1 MDLRQSPQYAKYIK
15 SIGWLVEKVNGN
27 YIYIRKIPLTP
38 FSVIKVQR
46 PNKIPFKKIDLLA
59 KKYRAVVIYLEPDV
73 NKSGNYNYRLNKSP
87 FLPTKTIRLDLT
99 QPEEKILAQM
109 KKDARYGIRKAKKE
123 DIKISGYED
132 IKRFHQA
139 WRKSISWNRW
149 IPSLKN
155 LKMLK
160 KSFGE
165 GVIFLGIENLLI
177 AGAVILIANKTA
189 YYYYAFSSK
198 EGREKFAQY
207 LLVWKA
213 IKEAKNRGCQLF
225 DFEGIYDERFPIK
238 SWKGFSHFKK
248 SFGGKE
254 VNYPGSFVKYRLS
267 F

>member
-1 MDLRQSPQYAKYIK
+1 MDLRQFPQYAKYIK
-15 SIGWLVEKVNGN
+15 SIDWLVEKVNEN
-27 YIYIRKIPLTP
+27 YIYIRRIPFTP

-46 PNKIPFKKIDLLA
+46 PKKIPFKKIDLLA

-73 NKSGNYNYRLNKSP
+73 NKSENYNYRLNKSP

-109 KKDARYGIRKAKKE
+109 KKDARYEIRKAKKE
-123 DIKISGYED
+123 SLQLIRVHDLTK
-132 IKRFHQA
+132 FHQA
-139 WRKSISWNRW
+139 WKKSVSWNRW

-160 KSFGE
+160 KAFGE
-165 GVIFLGIENLLI
+165 RVIFLGIENPLI
-177 AGAVILIANKTA
+177 AGTVILIVNKTA

-198 EGREKFAQY
+198 EGRKKSAQY

-213 IKEAKNRGCQLF
+213 IKLTKKQGYKVF
-225 DFEGIYDERFPIK
+225 DFEGIFDERFPIK

-254 VNYPGSFVKYRLS
+254 VNYPGCFVKYRLP